1 MEKELNSEALES
13 VVNLEQNLI
22 YLPDGSAIKGYPINP
37 TDSTKTDNTL
47 RLDTT
52 GEYLTSK
59 RDRSTQKNNNSTED
73 KKAEEE
79 LFTSNAFLF
88 VKHIKRIFSDSR
100 MFLAQVPIQSGIA
113 YTGTSGFQKP
123 TLGIYLEWWC
133 YCSRAA
139 FTEKGKRCLIYHI
152 AGSPLSGS
160 NHCGV
165 VNEDGKTFIKSFS
178 SPFKE
183 IWGSFIDVN
192 TKYDEAKEHFQAYTL
207 KEVVDILKEI
217 DEQQ

>member
-1 MEKELNSEALES
+1 M
-13 VVNLEQNLI
+13 
-22 YLPDGSAIKGYPINP
+22 
-37 TDSTKTDNTL
+37 
-47 RLDTT
+47 
-52 GEYLTSK
+52 
-59 RDRSTQKNNNSTED
+59 
-73 KKAEEE
+73 
-79 LFTSNAFLF
+79 
-88 VKHIKRIFSDSR
+88 
-100 MFLAQVPIQSGIA
+100 
-113 YTGTSGFQKP
+113 
-123 TLGIYLEWWC
+123 
-133 YCSRAA
+133 
-139 FTEKGKRCLIYHI
+139 IYHI

-165 VNEDGKTFIKSFS
+165 VNEDGKTFIKSFD